1 MPDPMRVA
9 YVIPSLN
16 PPSGWRSHAIGLLN
30 AMRDR
35 VEPYLYVSPEDKSE
49 AQRLFPGCPIQPLP
63 TTQQYSA
70 SSLNGLQ
77 RLLTCYRLI
86 QSGSFPDV
94 DLVHSLEAY
103 PTGLVGHWLRRRLGR
118 PHVLTAHGTYSVVWD
133 EQLINR
139 QLYRRVL
146 RRAALICPV
155 SHGTLRL
162 MQAHFGA
169 ALRQAQIRPILNGNN
184 FWKNV
189 PRNQAWD
196 REIPETPTLIS
207 VGQIKPRKGY
217 HTSLAAFAT
226 LKARYP
232 AARYLIIGSYLQ
244 NAYFSSLQELI
255 SSERIQDAVF
265 LGALPEQELGK
276 YYGQASLFLLAPQ
289 QEGLHFEGFGL
300 VFLEAGAYG
309 LPVVA
314 TRSGGVPDAVQDE
327 VTGLLVEPGDIDGM
341 ASALLRLLDDP
352 NLAMRMGQANR
363 DWAETLTW
371 ERAAVEQYQAYQE
384 ALQSA

>member
-9 YVIPSLN
+9 YIVPGLLT
-16 PPSGWRSHAIGLLN
+16 PSGWRSHTIGLLN

-35 VEPYLYVSPEDKSE
+35 VEPTLYVSREDESE
-49 AQRLFPGCPIQPLP
+49 AQRLFPGWPVQPLP

-77 RLLTCYRLI
+77 RLFACYRLI

-103 PTGLVGHWLRRRLGR
+103 PTGLVGHWLARRLGR

-133 EQLINR
+133 EQIINR
-139 QLYRRVL
+139 QLYRQVL
-146 RRAALICPV
+146 RQSAVVCPV

-169 ALRQAQIRPILNGNN
+169 ALRQERLRPILNGNN

-189 PRNQAWD
+189 PRSQAWD
-196 REIPETPTLIS
+196 RELPDTPTLIS
-207 VGQIKPRKGY
+207 VGAIKPRKGY
-217 HTSLAAFAT
+217 RTSLGAFAA

-244 NAYFSSLQELI
+244 NAYFASLQEMI
-255 SSERIQDAVF
+255 SRDRIEDVVF

-276 YYGQASLFLLAPQ
+276 YYQQASLFVLAPQ

-314 TRSGGVPDAVQDE
+314 TRSGGVPDAVQDG
-327 VTGLLVEPGDIDGM
+327 VTGLLVEPGDINGM
-341 ASALLRLLDDP
+341 TSALLRLLDDAD
-352 NLAMRMGQANR
+352 LARRMGKANR
-363 DWAETLTW
+363 DWAEALTW